1 MTDAPAARRF
11 VTLHARLIDR
21 RRIDGDPALVRSAL
35 AAYQNPD
42 GGFGYLEPDLPDPG
56 SQPITALAALEVL
69 HEIDAPAGDPLMTGL
84 ARWLE
89 AATHPDGGLDFVLP
103 YDAEA
108 IPHAPWMAPPDG
120 RSSSLHMTAAVA
132 AAAHRAGMARGPGRA
147 WLERASAFVW
157 EQVDRS
163 PGPRLGYETKYVIDF
178 LDAVPDR
185 ERAEAALDALAPT
198 LASRDAIAVSG
209 GTEGE
214 ALTAL
219 TIAPWPGHAG
229 RRLFDADAIE
239 RQLDELAEGQ
249 AADGGWTFD
258 WLAWDDAVAWA
269 WRGKLTVDA
278 LQTLAANGRVAA
290 AGA

>member
-1 MTDAPAARRF
+1 MTDSHAARRF
-11 VTLHARLIDR
+11 VALHARLIDR
-21 RRIDGDPALVRSAL
+21 RRMDGDPALVRAAL

-69 HEIDAPAGDPLMTGL
+69 PDDPLMAGL

-89 AATHPDGGLDFVLP
+89 TVTHPDGGLDFVLP
-103 YDAEA
+103 YDADS
-108 IPHAPWMAPPDG
+108 IPHAPWMAPPAE

-132 AAAHRAGMARGPGRA
+132 AAAHRGGMAKGPGRA
-147 WLERASAFVW
+147 WLERVSAFVW
-157 EQVDRS
+157 EQLEHPS
-163 PGPRLGYETKYVIDF
+163 PQQGYETKYVIDF

-185 ERAEAALDALAPT
+185 ERAETALDAVGRT
-198 LASRDAIAVSG
+198 LASREAIAVSG

-219 TIAPWPGHAG
+219 TIAAWPGHAG
-229 RRLFDADAIE
+229 RRLFDPAAIE
-239 RQLDELAEGQ
+239 RQLDELERGQ
-249 AADGGWTFD
+249 QADGGWTFD
-258 WLAWDDAVAWA
+258 WLAWNDAVAWA

-278 LQTLAANGRVAA
+278 LHTLAANGRPAPTHA
-290 AGA
+290 

>member
-1 MTDAPAARRF
+1 MTDTRAAQRF

-21 RRIDGDPALVRSAL
+21 RRMDGDPALVRSAL

-42 GGFGYLEPDLPDPG
+42 GGFGYLEPDIPDPG

-69 HEIDAPAGDPLMTGL
+69 HEIEAPPDDPLTVGV

-89 AATHPDGGLDFVLP
+89 TVTRPDGGLDFVLP
-103 YDAEA
+103 YDADA
-108 IPHAPWMAPPDG
+108 IPHAPWMAPPEE
-120 RSSSLHMTAAVA
+120 RSSSLHMTAAVT
-132 AAAHRAGMARGPGRA
+132 AAAHRAGVGEGPGGD
-147 WLERASAFVW
+147 WLDRASAFVW
-157 EQVDRS
+157 EQLEH
-163 PGPRLGYETKYVIDF
+163 PPRPGYETKYVIGF

-185 ERAEAALDALAPT
+185 DRAEATLDVVAGT
-198 LASRDAIAVSG
+198 LGSREAVPVSG

-229 RRLFDADAIE
+229 RRLFDQAAID
-239 RQLDELAEGQ
+239 RQLDELAAGQ
-249 AADGGWTFD
+249 RADGGWTFD
-258 WLAWDDAVAWA
+258 WLAWDDAVSWA

-278 LQTLAANGRVAA
+278 LRTLAANGRLAA
-290 AGA
+290 APA